1 MFCINVMINLLLVA
15 ICATIVTGSDVW
27 MALYSAE
34 ECLDSALLQ
43 DAVVAEGECVVGTLS
58 DGSEVSISKHVMT
71 INSPKITSVLYFKRF
86 HLSSPVRELQSIL
99 HGLLECIMEV
109 LVLVLK

>member
-1 MFCINVMINLLLVA
+1 MFCINVMINLLLVV
-15 ICATIVTGSDVW
+15 ICTTIVTGSDVW

-58 DGSEVSISKHVMT
+58 DGSEVSLSKHVMT
-71 INSPKITSVLYFKRF
+71 VNSPKSHQFC
-86 HLSSPVRELQSIL
+86 IL
-99 HGLLECIMEV
+99 KGFT
-109 LVLVLK
+109 